1 MRLDGVTVVVTGAA
15 RGLGREMAKGFV
27 GEGASVAC
35 VDVDRET
42 LERTVRDLEGP
53 GEATAVVADVRSWE
67 SVRSMAGQ
75 VRRDHDAVD
84 LLVNNAG
91 VKQLTVTGDERP
103 TWAVPVGTWDAVV
116 DTNLRGSF
124 LCVRAF
130 VPAMVDRGAGRV
142 ITVTSG
148 HGVSPRAR
156 RSGYVSSKF
165 GQEGLAR
172 TLALELEGTGVDS
185 LVFTPPGGGVRTGEA
200 RYVEDPASFTHQDP
214 GVVTEPAV
222 RLAAGE
228 GANGER
234 YRGGADGESLEL
246 THAVLD

>member
-1 MRLDGVTVVVTGAA
+1 MRLEGQTIVVTGAA
-15 RGLGREMAKGFV
+15 RGLGRSMARGFV
-27 GEGASVAC
+27 REGASVAC
-35 VDVDRET
+35 VDADRET
-42 LERTVRDLEGP
+42 LEQTVRGFDGP
-53 GEATAVVADVRSWE
+53 GEATAVVADVRSWDA
-67 SVRSMAGQ
+67 VRSMAGT

-103 TWAVPVGTWDAVV
+103 AWEVPVGTWDTVV
-116 DTNLRGSF
+116 DTNLRGNL

-142 ITVTSG
+142 VTMTSG

-156 RSGYVSSKF
+156 RSAYVASKF
-165 GQEGLAR
+165 GQEGFAR

-214 GVVTEPAV
+214 AVVEEPAV

-228 GANGER
+228 GVNGER

-246 THAVLD
+246 THSVFA